1 MTTSSKISK
10 RIFDILFSSIGLI
23 LISPILLVIS
33 IIIKITSE
41 GPILFKQVRVAKDNK
56 DFKILKFRTMIVDA
70 DKKGLK
76 ITVKDDP
83 RITKIGKFL
92 RKTKLDELPQ
102 LFNVLL
108 GDMSFVGPRPE
119 VRKYVD
125 LYTEEQKQV
134 LSVRPGITDLASIK
148 YRNEN
153 ELLDQSTN
161 PEDTYI
167 NEIMPSKLKINL
179 DYVKNINLVN
189 DIKLILLT
197 IKTVIKD

>member
-41 GPILFKQVRVAKDNK
+41 GPILFKQVRVGKDNK

>member
-41 GPILFKQVRVAKDNK
+41 GPILFKQVRVGKDNK

-83 RITKIGKFL
+83 RITKIGKLL

>member
-1 MTTSSKISK
+1 MTKSSKISK

-41 GPILFKQVRVAKDNK
+41 GPILFKQVRVGKDNK

-153 ELLDQSTN
+153 ELLDQSSN
-161 PEDTYI
+161 PEETYI

>member
-41 GPILFKQVRVAKDNK
+41 GPILFKQVRVGKDNK

-83 RITKIGKFL
+83 RITKIGKLL

-153 ELLDQSTN
+153 ELLDQSSN
-161 PEDTYI
+161 PEETYI